1 MLAISQKELIYSGSF
16 PEKTVEERS
25 EFQNERVKKVT
36 IGKYRLLLADLVELR
51 GDLPPVVDLVEL
63 ERLEVGAHVLEGPL
77 GHLAVGARRRR
88 EDHDGVGGDEI
99 LELALGRS
107 RRRRGGRRVTHI
119 SSASGRRGFEVKMV

>member
-1 MLAISQKELIYSGSF
+1 M
-16 PEKTVEERS
+16 
-25 EFQNERVKKVT
+25 
-36 IGKYRLLLADLVELR
+36 LADLVELG

-88 EDHDGVGGDEI
+88 EDHDGVGGDEL
-99 LELALGRS
+99 LELALGRR
-107 RRRRGGRRVTHI
+107 RRRRGGRRVAHT